1 MKLHRIDAVIMRHL
15 YLFPRTL
22 ERWAETI
29 YWPVIDLVV
38 WGLTSKWVETAGS
51 NVSQLALILLTG
63 VVFWQVVWRANY
75 EISVNLLEEFWNQN
89 MVNLF
94 ATPLTVWEWSVGLV
108 VLGLIKNVLTLAI
121 GAGAVWVLYRLNI
134 FAVGWLMLPFLF
146 SLLISGWF
154 MGFAGAGVI
163 VYYGRK
169 VQSIAWIAG
178 FALAPF
184 SAVYYPL
191 EVLPGWARAI
201 ASTLPMTYIFEG
213 MRKVLRGGPMPLQDL
228 LVSFG
233 LNFLYLALA
242 IGFFAWMFDCS
253 REKGFGRLD

>member
-1 MKLHRIDAVIMRHL
+1 MRLHRINAVIMRHL

-22 ERWAETI
+22 ERWAESI

-51 NVSQLALILLTG
+51 SVPQLALILLTG

-94 ATPLTVWEWSVGLV
+94 ATPLSVWEWSVGLV

-134 FAVGWLMLPFLF
+134 FGRRSPVGAP
-146 SLLISGWF
+146 G
-154 MGFAGAGVI
+154 GGAGGPF
-163 VYYGRK
+163 YGA
-169 VQSIAWIAG
+169 Q
-178 FALAPF
+178 
-184 SAVYYPL
+184 
-191 EVLPGWARAI
+191 
-201 ASTLPMTYIFEG
+201 
-213 MRKVLRGGPMPLQDL
+213 PLQPAQTRAPTGECL
-228 LVSFG
+228 P
-233 LNFLYLALA
+233 
-242 IGFFAWMFDCS
+242 
-253 REKGFGRLD
+253 